1 MTAAIYCRL
10 SREDEEK
17 QSESES
23 IQNQKSMLIKYALD
37 KGWDIYNIYCDEDY
51 SGIDRERPA
60 FRQLIA
66 DAEARRF
73 DIVLVKTQSRFTRDM
88 ELVEKYIHGLFAE
101 WGIRFVATVDNVDTD
116 IKGNKKARQIN
127 GLVNEW
133 YLEDLSENIR
143 TVFDYKRRAGQ
154 YIGGFPLYGYRK
166 DPADKNKLI
175 VEPQAAAVVRRIYAL
190 YLAGHGTQ
198 SIAAILN
205 RDGVPNPTRHKQA
218 MGYPYRNGAAHN
230 DHGLWNRTTVSRILR
245 DQMYT
250 GDLVQGRTKK
260 ISYKS
265 KKMAS
270 VPQRDWIIVP
280 DSHEPVISRRTFE
293 RVQEMLHARTRST
306 GLGEVHPLAGKV
318 HCMQCGSAMQ
328 RYSNGRAAGKYSYLR
343 CKLYATHKPL
353 CTNHNILLD
362 WLEEEVLRR
371 LQCHINRYFDP
382 QQADVCAMEDLAQ
395 SDRKRRT
402 KEQLR
407 LKMELEQ
414 RVKALHD
421 LYLDKSRGI
430 LEEEQFLELNRV
442 YLADKKE
449 LIHRLEALALEEKE
463 EQKAPGGR
471 TKLETYLQ
479 EITEASA
486 LTRELAAL
494 FIQDVQIGERDGKTG
509 AQEIKIDWLI

>member
-1 MTAAIYCRL
+1 
-10 SREDEEK
+10 
-17 QSESES
+17 
-23 IQNQKSMLIKYALD
+23 MLIKYALD

-353 CTNHNILLD
+353 CTNHNIRQD
-362 WLEEEVLRR
+362 WLEGR
-371 LQCHINRYFDP
+371 C
-382 QQADVCAMEDLAQ
+382 CAGCN
-395 SDRKRRT
+395 
-402 KEQLR
+402 
-407 LKMELEQ
+407 
-414 RVKALHD
+414 V
-421 LYLDKSRGI
+421 I
-430 LEEEQFLELNRV
+430 
-442 YLADKKE
+442 
-449 LIHRLEALALEEKE
+449 
-463 EQKAPGGR
+463 
-471 TKLETYLQ
+471 
-479 EITEASA
+479 
-486 LTRELAAL
+486 
-494 FIQDVQIGERDGKTG
+494 
-509 AQEIKIDWLI
+509 

>member
-293 RVQEMLHARTRST
+293 RVQE
-306 GLGEVHPLAGKV
+306 
-318 HCMQCGSAMQ
+318 
-328 RYSNGRAAGKYSYLR
+328 
-343 CKLYATHKPL
+343 LYATHKPL
-353 CTNHNILLD
+353 CTNHNIRLD

>member
-143 TVFDYKRRAGQ
+143 TVFDYKRQAGQ

-343 CKLYATHKPL
+343 CFHSAY
-353 CTNHNILLD
+353 IRLLRI
-362 WLEEEVLRR
+362 EIAIYMT
-371 LQCHINRYFDP
+371 LQPAQHLLLQP
-382 QQADVCAMEDLAQ
+382 VQADVMICTQRLVRRIQLDLAQ

>member
-353 CTNHNILLD
+353 CTNHNIRLD

-382 QQADVCAMEDLAQ
+382 QQADAPALIAVRIHQFLGH
-395 SDRKRRT
+395 RIRRGPVDFQRQT
-402 KEQLR
+402 DPLHSHGLSCCEQD
-407 LKMELEQ
+407 
-414 RVKALHD
+414 ALH
-421 LYLDKSRGI
+421 SG
-430 LEEEQFLELNRV
+430 LNFFQVHMRSPSPGLSMRPWKTPALLRPLRCMLR
-442 YLADKKE
+442 YSP
-449 LIHRLEALALEEKE
+449 HRSPPSEFAWPCTIPA
-463 EQKAPGGR
+463 R
-471 TKLETYLQ
+471 
-479 EITEASA
+479 
-486 LTRELAAL
+486 R
-494 FIQDVQIGERDGKTG
+494 
-509 AQEIKIDWLI
+509 

>member
-293 RVQEMLHARTRST
+293 RARKCCMRTSPT
-306 GLGEVHPLAGKV
+306 GLGGASTGGGKPLYAVRK
-318 HCMQCGSAMQ
+318 MQ
-328 RYSNGRAAGKYSYLR
+328 RYSNGWPPANFYLR
-343 CKLYATHKPL
+343 QAVCDAQACVQIIHPP
-353 CTNHNILLD
+353 D
-362 WLEEEVLRR
+362 WLRRRCRR
-371 LQCHINRYFDP
+371 LQC
-382 QQADVCAMEDLAQ
+382 QAIAISISRRMYALWKILHRATGNAVQRNNCA
-395 SDRKRRT
+395 
-402 KEQLR
+402 
-407 LKMELEQ
+407 
-414 RVKALHD
+414 
-421 LYLDKSRGI
+421 
-430 LEEEQFLELNRV
+430 
-442 YLADKKE
+442 
-449 LIHRLEALALEEKE
+449 
-463 EQKAPGGR
+463 
-471 TKLETYLQ
+471 
-479 EITEASA
+479 
-486 LTRELAAL
+486 
-494 FIQDVQIGERDGKTG
+494 
-509 AQEIKIDWLI
+509 